1 MSSLLSKISGL
12 ALGVLFSIQLALG
25 ASDKP
30 ADKPGKPG
38 ANLQLGDPTEIANR
52 LLATYNGYQTYTA
65 NFREY
70 ARGNFSRG
78 TIKFKKPNSLQ
89 VKYLQPGGESS
100 TEIYVTRKKLYVYM
114 KNIQTVT
121 EQDLS
126 LEAGDESRTG
136 LAAVNLARLTKMYHF
151 NFVESR
157 ESVPVFSA
165 EDLSHF
171 RLTDKKE
178 IYGYH
183 LALTP
188 RDITQGFDNMELWVD
203 ESGDLI
209 RSRSTTVEK
218 RVVDLYF
225 SDIQKNVTLSD
236 KEFEFDI
243 PASAQVIK
251 NALLRQDKPAADNK
265 R

>member
-1 MSSLLSKISGL
+1 MSSLLSN
-12 ALGVLFSIQLALG
+12 AARLFAVFLLP
-25 ASDKP
+25 ASLVFAAGEKPAEKSKDKP
-30 ADKPGKPG
+30 A

-52 LLATYNGYQTYTA
+52 LLASYNGYQTYTA

-126 LEAGDESRTG
+126 LEAGEESRTG
-136 LAAVNLARLTKMYHF
+136 MAVVNLARLSKMYHF

-157 ESVPVFSA
+157 ESVPV
-165 EDLSHF
+165 L
-171 RLTDKKE
+171 
-178 IYGYH
+178 
-183 LALTP
+183 
-188 RDITQGFDNMELWVD
+188 
-203 ESGDLI
+203 SGDDF
-209 RSRSTTVEK
+209 T
-218 RVVDLYF
+218 
-225 SDIQKNVTLSD
+225 
-236 KEFEFDI
+236 
-243 PASAQVIK
+243 
-251 NALLRQDKPAADNK
+251 
-265 R
+265 